1 MTLQVNQVIRSLAE
15 AIPSNSVKIAQV
27 AKSRHLQIIHLP
39 FVCGEM
45 CLKAVSVTDDFHQS
59 RLSSFRLMFQTQAKF
74 VCVCVCLWFCPT
86 SQAVGFGAASQ
97 RALHTIF
104 CVLVGQAQSEGT
116 KPNKHVLNG
125 TCRKVLQILRWGF
138 ENTSDKGPM
147 SN

>member
-74 VCVCVCLWFCPT
+74 VCVC
-86 SQAVGFGAASQ
+86 GFAQ
-97 RALHTIF
+97 LPKLL
-104 CVLVGQAQSEGT
+104 VLVQR
-116 KPNKHVLNG
+116 LNELC
-125 TCRKVLQILRWGF
+125 TPFFVFWWVRLNLKEQNRINMF
-138 ENTSDKGPM
+138 
-147 SN
+147 